1 MIMEAETGCP
11 SSSQV
16 VMLNGKV
23 IDGDDSTLEAA
34 GFTDDCLVILERRL
48 AASSGA
54 PRQQQQAN
62 PGEMNP
68 DGSAKYPEL
77 LLDYLGQGVGVDR
90 LPPVL
95 ADAVKKRD
103 VAAMQSALKS
113 LHEATRKRQEEE
125 ERFMRLA
132 AEDPM
137 NIEVQQK
144 LEEIIRQKNIE
155 ENFEK
160 AMEHNPEAFATVSM
174 LYVDMTV
181 NGVKQPAFIDSGAQM
196 SIMGKTTAEKCGLL
210 RLMDTRFA
218 GKAVGVGTGKILGR
232 VHMAPAEIQGH
243 HIPMSISVMDQD
255 GMDFLFGLDNLKRHQ
270 CSIDLQ
276 KNVLRFP
283 AMNKGGGDL
292 EMPFLPEH
300 LIPKSGISDL
310 IDEAPPMNEGD
321 GVVANNPPAAPP
333 AAPPAGAPAAPPAA
347 PAAAPTAAHAPA
359 SHDQQFPES
368 RIAALMDLG
377 FSREACVEALTAAGG
392 NEDVAASLLF
402 S

>member
-11 SSSQV
+11 SATQV
-16 VMLNGKV
+16 VMLNGRV
-23 IDGDDSTLEAA
+23 VEGGDDSTLEAA

-54 PRQQQQAN
+54 PQQQQQAN
-62 PGEMNP
+62 PGAMNP

-77 LLDYLGQGVGVDR
+77 LIDYLGQGVGVDR
-90 LPPVL
+90 LPPML
-95 ADAVKKRD
+95 ADAVRKRD
-103 VAAMQSALKS
+103 VTAMQEALRL

-160 AMEHNPEAFATVSM
+160 AMEHNPEAFGTVSM

-181 NGVKQPAFIDSGAQM
+181 NGVNQPAFIDSGAQM

-276 KNVLRFP
+276 KSVLRFP
-283 AMNKGGGDL
+283 GMNGGGDL

-310 IDEAPPMNEGD
+310 IDEGSREEEG
-321 GVVANNPPAAPP
+321 GVVANRPSAAPP
-333 AAPPAGAPAAPPAA
+333 AV
-347 PAAAPTAAHAPA
+347 PAAAPTPA
-359 SHDQQFPES
+359 SQNQHFPES

-377 FSREACVEALTAAGG
+377 FSREACIRALAAAGG
-392 NEDVAASLLF
+392 NEDIAASLLF

>member
-1 MIMEAETGCP
+1 METFKMVMEAETGCP
-11 SSSQV
+11 SATQL

-23 IDGDDSTLEAA
+23 VEGDESTLESA
-34 GFTDDCLVILERRL
+34 GFTDDCLVVLERRF

-54 PRQQQQAN
+54 PRRQQQTN
-62 PGEMNP
+62 PGELNP
-68 DGSAKYPEL
+68 DGSAVSPEL
-77 LLDYLGQGVGVDR
+77 LIDYLRQGAGIDR

-103 VAAMQSALKS
+103 IAAMQSALRG
-113 LHEATRKRQEEE
+113 LHEAAQKRREEE

-181 NGVKQPAFIDSGAQM
+181 NGVRQPAFIDSGAQM

-270 CSIDLQ
+270 CSIDLHR
-276 KNVLRFP
+276 NVLRFP
-283 AMNKGGGDL
+283 GMNGGPDL

-300 LIPKSGISDL
+300 LIPKTAGIYDL
-310 IDEAPPMNEGD
+310 LDESSEGKDEDGNGAAATRPPTAPPPS
-321 GVVANNPPAAPP
+321 AATAPP
-333 AAPPAGAPAAPPAA
+333 PSAATAPPQNQP
-347 PAAAPTAAHAPA
+347 
-359 SHDQQFPES
+359 FPES
-368 RIAALMDLG
+368 KIAALMGLG
-377 FSREACVEALTAAGG
+377 FPREACIRALVAAGG
-392 NEDVAASLLF
+392 NEDIAASLLF

>member
-1 MIMEAETGCP
+1 MILEAETGCP
-11 SSSQV
+11 SATQV

-23 IDGDDSTLEAA
+23 VEGDDSTLEAA
-34 GFTDDCLVILERRL
+34 GFTEDCLVILERRL
-48 AASSGA
+48 ATSNGVTL
-54 PRQQQQAN
+54 QQKPAN
-62 PGEMNP
+62 PSEMNP

-77 LLDYLGQGVGVDR
+77 LIDHLRQVVGSNR

-103 VAAMQSALKS
+103 VAGMQNALRS
-113 LHEATRKRQEEE
+113 LQEATRMRREEE

-137 NIEVQQK
+137 NVEVQKK
-144 LEEIIRQKNIE
+144 LEEIIRQRNVE
-155 ENFEK
+155 ENFEN

-174 LYVDMTV
+174 LYIDMTV

-218 GKAVGVGTGKILGR
+218 GSAVGVGTGKILGR
-232 VHMAPAEIQGH
+232 VHMAPAEVQGH

-283 AMNKGGGDL
+283 GMNVGEDL

-300 LIPKSGISDL
+300 MLRKSGVSDV
-310 IDEAPPMNEGD
+310 IDEATRMKEGD
-321 GVVANNPPAAPP
+321 GAAANGPPAASPP
-333 AAPPAGAPAAPPAA
+333 APPSAPVPAP
-347 PAAAPTAAHAPA
+347 
-359 SHDQQFPES
+359 QNRQYPES
-368 RIAALMDLG
+368 TISALMDLG
-377 FSREACVEALTAAGG
+377 FPREACIRALAAAGG
-392 NEDVAASLLF
+392 NEDIAASLLF